1 MSPKKSSM
9 PFCPTGVGC
18 LPCNGE
24 AIMRN
29 PLQYGLSRMRLRG
42 AGVALAFVAAVGL
55 QIGVAQSAPSRTFK
69 VLYTFQGSSDGG
81 EPYAGLVRDAA
92 ANLYGTAISS
102 GAFGWGVVFKVDP
115 SGTET
120 VLHSFGDGSTDGRT
134 PYGGLVRDKA
144 GNLYG
149 TTYEGGI
156 VGCVDGCGTVY
167 KVDTTGTETVLHS
180 FAGGTTDGCFPYA
193 GLLLD
198 KAGNL
203 YGTTQACGAS
213 GYGIVFMV
221 SKGGKLTI
229 LHNFAGG
236 TADGA
241 NPLYGSLLMDAKGA
255 LYGVAQYGGTA
266 NQGVV
271 YKLKPGGALKVLYS
285 FLGGTTDGCNPNG
298 TPAMDMLGNLYG
310 TAVACGSANMGTV
323 WRLSKRGK
331 ESVLHNFVGGTND
344 GAIPIAGVI
353 LDAKGN
359 LYGDTENGGGTGC
372 FGGGC
377 GTVYKVSKTGALV
390 HLHIFAGSEGATP
403 FGGVILDT
411 KGNLYGTAFLGGGP
425 DWGTV
430 WEITK

>member
-1 MSPKKSSM
+1 MK
-9 PFCPTGVGC
+9 
-18 LPCNGE
+18 
-24 AIMRN
+24 N
-29 PLQYGLSRMRLRG
+29 PPQYGVSRMRLRG
-42 AGVALAFVAAVGL
+42 AGVALAFAFVAVVGL
-55 QIGVAQSAPSRTFK
+55 RVGVAAQSAPSRTFK

-92 ANLYGTAISS
+92 GNLYGTAISS

-149 TTYEGGI
+149 TTYEGGGI
-156 VGCVDGCGTVY
+156 GCVDGCGTVF

-193 GLLLD
+193 GLLL

-213 GYGIVFMV
+213 SYGTVFRL
-221 SKGGKLTI
+221 STSGKETI

-241 NPLYGSLLMDAKGA
+241 NPLYGSLLMDTKGA
-255 LYGVAQYGGTA
+255 LYGVAQYGGTS

-271 YKLKPGGALKVLYS
+271 YKLNPSRALRVLYS
-285 FLGGTTDGCNPNG
+285 FAGGTTDGCNPDG
-298 TPAMDMLGNLYG
+298 TPAMDTLGNLYG
-310 TAVACGSANMGTV
+310 TAVACGSSNMGVV
-323 WRLSKRGK
+323 WKVSKSGK
-331 ESVLHNFVGGTND
+331 EKVLHNFAGGAKD
-344 GAIPIAGVI
+344 GADPIAGVI
-353 LDAKGN
+353 LDGNGN
-359 LYGDTENGGGTGC
+359 LYGDTQYGGGTGC
-372 FGGGC
+372 FGTGC
-377 GTVYKVSKTGALV
+377 GTVYKVSATGKLTL
-390 HLHIFAGSEGATP
+390 LHIFAGSEGALP
-403 FGGVILDT
+403 FGGVIRDT
-411 KGNLYGTAFLGGGP
+411 KGNLYGTAFLGGTP

-430 WEITK
+430 WQIIN

>member
-1 MSPKKSSM
+1 M
-9 PFCPTGVGC
+9 
-18 LPCNGE
+18 LN
-24 AIMRN
+24 
-29 PLQYGLSRMRLRG
+29 LQYGGWISRMRLREVS
-42 AGVALAFVAAVGL
+42 VALTFVIVLGLGAVA
-55 QIGVAQSAPSRTFK
+55 AQSAPAPSFK
-69 VLYTFQGSSDGG
+69 VLYNFQGASDGG
-81 EPYAGLVRDAA
+81 EPYAELVRDAA
-92 ANLYGTAISS
+92 GNLYGTAITS

-115 SGTET
+115 SRTET
-120 VLHSFGDGSTDGRT
+120 VLHSFGEEYTDGRT
-134 PYGGLVRDKA
+134 PYAGLVRDEA

-149 TTYEGGI
+149 TTYEGGGI
-156 VGCVDGCGTVY
+156 GCVDGCGTVF
-167 KVDTTGTETVLHS
+167 KLDTKGTETVLYS

-193 GLLLD
+193 GLLRD

-213 GYGIVFMV
+213 GYGIVFKV
-221 SKGGKLTI
+221 SKSGKLTV

-236 TADGA
+236 ATDGA
-241 NPLYGSLLMDAKGA
+241 NPLYGRLLMDALGN
-255 LYGVAQYGGTA
+255 LFGVAQYGGTA
-266 NQGVV
+266 NEGVV
-271 YKLKPGGALKVLYS
+271 YKLSKSGALRVLYS
-285 FLGGTTDGCNPNG
+285 FAGGTADGCNPNG
-298 TPAMDMLGNLYG
+298 TPAMDTLGNLYG
-310 TAVACGSANMGTV
+310 TAAACGSSNMGTV
-323 WRLSKRGK
+323 WKLSKRGK
-331 ESVLHNFVGGTND
+331 EKVLHNFVGGTND

-372 FGGGC
+372 FGAGC

-390 HLHIFAGSEGATP
+390 HLHIFAGSEGAMP

>member
-1 MSPKKSSM
+1 MSGEKW
-9 PFCPTGVGC
+9 
-18 LPCNGE
+18 E

-29 PLQYGLSRMRLRG
+29 PLQHGGWISRIRLRG
-42 AGVALAFVAAVGL
+42 ASVALAFVVVLGL
-55 QIGVAQSAPSRTFK
+55 RVVAAQSGPARTFN

-92 ANLYGTAISS
+92 GNLYGTAISS

-120 VLHSFGDGSTDGRT
+120 VLHSFGDGTTDGRT
-134 PYGGLVRDKA
+134 PYAGLVRDKA
-144 GNLYG
+144 GNLCG
-149 TTYEGGI
+149 TTYEGGGI
-156 VGCVDGCGTVY
+156 GCIDGCGTVF

-213 GYGIVFMV
+213 SSGTVFRL
-221 SKGGKLTI
+221 SKSGKETI

-241 NPLYGSLLMDAKGA
+241 NPLYASLLTDTKGA

-271 YKLKPGGALKVLYS
+271 YKLSKSGALRVLYS
-285 FLGGTTDGCNPNG
+285 FVGGTTERVQSRWNSGDGYAGQSLWYDGCVRF
-298 TPAMDMLGNLYG
+298 LQYGNR
-310 TAVACGSANMGTV
+310 V
-323 WRLSKRGK
+323 
-331 ESVLHNFVGGTND
+331 
-344 GAIPIAGVI
+344 
-353 LDAKGN
+353 
-359 LYGDTENGGGTGC
+359 
-372 FGGGC
+372 
-377 GTVYKVSKTGALV
+377 
-390 HLHIFAGSEGATP
+390 EG
-403 FGGVILDT
+403 
-411 KGNLYGTAFLGGGP
+411 
-425 DWGTV
+425 
-430 WEITK
+430 E

>member
-1 MSPKKSSM
+1 M
-9 PFCPTGVGC
+9 
-18 LPCNGE
+18 LN
-24 AIMRN
+24 
-29 PLQYGLSRMRLRG
+29 LQCGGWISRMRLRG
-42 AGVALAFVAAVGL
+42 VSVALTFVIVLGL
-55 QIGVAQSAPSRTFK
+55 GIVAAQSAPALGFK
-69 VLYTFQGSSDGG
+69 VLYTFQGASDGG
-81 EPYAGLVRDAA
+81 GPYAELVRDAA
-92 ANLYGTAISS
+92 GNLYGTAISS

-213 GYGIVFMV
+213 GYGIVFKV

-298 TPAMDMLGNLYG
+298 TPAMDTLGNLYG
-310 TAVACGSANMGTV
+310 TAVACGSSNMGIV
-323 WRLSKRGK
+323 WRVSKGGK
-331 ESVLHNFVGGTND
+331 EKVLHNFAGGAKD
-344 GAIPIAGVI
+344 GADPIAGVI
-353 LDAKGN
+353 RDANGN
-359 LYGDTENGGGTGC
+359 LYGDTQYGGGTGC
-372 FGGGC
+372 FGTGC
-377 GTVYKVSKTGALV
+377 GTVYKVSATGKLTL
-390 HLHIFAGSEGATP
+390 LHIFVGSEGALP
-403 FGGVILDT
+403 LGSVIRDS
-411 KGNLYGTAFLGGGP
+411 KGNLYGSAFLGGGP

-430 WEITK
+430 WKITK